1 MTAMERT
8 ACITS
13 SMVVIDCPRKTRS
26 DSATATNIQPII
38 QGGEVCMGTAT
49 TLAVLTRI
57 WDLHIGSGEDYEPTS
72 ASRIGAHTTAA
83 AVSAQICG
91 LDQSPGLHEKAP
103 GDAGA
108 LSHWEQERAISIS
121 RPPDRRTGN

>member
-1 MTAMERT
+1 MECKTRI
-8 ACITS
+8 AS
-13 SMVVIDCPRKTRS
+13 SIVIIECPRKTRS
-26 DSATATNIQPII
+26 DLAMAMNTQPII

-57 WDLHIGSGEDYEPTS
+57 WDLHIGSGEDCEPTS

-83 AVSAQICG
+83 AVPAQICG